1 MNLGSRR
8 SLEEGKGPTSV
19 LSLGES
25 HGQKG
30 LAGYSLKESEMTEA
44 TLHAHVHDTY
54 LLNEPTVCSEINT
67 TEFL

>member
-1 MNLGSRR
+1 M
-8 SLEEGKGPTSV
+8 
-19 LSLGES
+19 SLGES

-54 LLNEPTVCSEINT
+54 LLNEPTVCSEI
-67 TEFL
+67 